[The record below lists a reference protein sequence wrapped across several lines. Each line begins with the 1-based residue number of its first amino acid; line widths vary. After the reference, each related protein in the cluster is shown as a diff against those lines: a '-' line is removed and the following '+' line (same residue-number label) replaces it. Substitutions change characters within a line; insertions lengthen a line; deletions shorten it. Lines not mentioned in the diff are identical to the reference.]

1 MGFDCVY
8 VSGWHDGGSVVA
20 EVGREHALVFVD
32 GRPAPQG
39 SKNAFVIGGKRAV
52 MVEASKHLPAWRND
66 IILAVKQMFND
77 TQDVTKFVEPVKLKV
92 TFYIERP
99 KQPKH
104 KVYPGGKPDL
114 DHYIRAVGDALTIGG
129 LIADDA
135 LIVKILAEKVWC
147 GENTRPEPGA
157 TIELWRL

>member
-1 MGFDCVY
+1 VGFDCVH

-20 EVGREHALVFVD
+20 EVGREHALLFVD

-39 SKNAFVIGGKRAV
+39 SKNAFVIGKRAV

-157 TIELWRL
+157 IMELWRL

>member
-1 MGFDCVY
+1 LGFDCVY

-20 EVGREHALVFVD
+20 EVGRDHALLFVQ

-39 SKNAFVIGGKRAV
+39 SKNAFVIGKRAV

-77 TQDVTKFVEPVKLKV
+77 TQDVSKFVEPVKLRV

-147 GENTRPEPGA
+147 GENTRAEPGA

>member
-1 MGFDCVY
+1 M
-8 VSGWHDGGSVVA
+8 A
-20 EVGREHALVFVD
+20 EEVGREHALLFVT

-39 SKNAFVIGGKRAV
+39 SKNAFVIGKRAV

-66 IILAVKQMFND
+66 VVLAVKKLFYD
-77 TQDVTKFVEPVKLKV
+77 TEDVSKFVDPVKLRV
-92 TFYIERP
+92 TFFIDRP
-99 KQPKH
+99 KNPKH
-104 KVYPGGKPDL
+104 KAYPGGKPDL

-135 LIVKILAEKVWC
+135 LIVKIMAEKVWC
-147 GENTRPEPGA
+147 SPETAVEPGA

>member
-1 MGFDCVY
+1 M
-8 VSGWHDGGSVVA
+8 VA
-20 EVGREHALVFVD
+20 EVGREHALLFVD

-39 SKNAFVIGGKRAV
+39 SKNAFVIAGKPV

-77 TQDVTKFVEPVKLKV
+77 TQDVSKFIDPVKLKV

-104 KVYPGGKPDL
+104 KVYPGSKPDL

-157 TIELWRL
+157 IIELWRL

>member
-1 MGFDCVY
+1 M
-8 VSGWHDGGSVVA
+8 A
-20 EVGREHALVFVD
+20 EEVGRDYALLFVS

-39 SKNAFVIGGKRAV
+39 SKNAFVIGGRAV

-66 IILAVKQMFND
+66 VVLAVKQLFYSSES
-77 TQDVTKFVEPVKLKV
+77 VEKFVDPVKLRV
-92 TFYIERP
+92 TFYIDRP

-104 KVYPGGKPDL
+104 KLWPGSKPDL

-135 LIVKILAEKVWC
+135 LIVKIQAEKVWV
-147 GENTRPEPGA
+147 GAATAPEPGA

>member
-1 MGFDCVY
+1 M
-8 VSGWHDGGSVVA
+8 VA
-20 EVGREHALVFVD
+20 EVGREHALLFVQ

-39 SKNAFVIGGKRAV
+39 SKNAFVIGKRAV

-147 GENTRPEPGA
+147 GENTRAEPGA

>member
-1 MGFDCVY
+1 MVE
-8 VSGWHDGGSVVA
+8 VVESGRS
-20 EVGREHALVFVD
+20 HALLFVD

-39 SKNAFVIGGKRAV
+39 SKNAYVIGKRAV
-52 MVEASKHLPAWRND
+52 MVEASKHLPAWRAD
-66 IILAVKQMFND
+66 IILAVKKLFAD
-77 TQDVTKFVEPVKLKV
+77 TEDVSKFVEPVKV
-92 TFYIERP
+92 RMTFYIERP
-99 KQPKH
+99 KQPKW

-135 LIVKILAEKVWC
+135 LIVKIQAEKVWC
-147 GENTRPEPGA
+147 GPTTKPEPGA

>member
-8 VSGWHDGGSVVA
+8 VPGWHDGGSVVA
-20 EVGREHALVFVD
+20 EVGREHALLFVD

-39 SKNAFVIGGKRAV
+39 SKNAFVIGKRAV

-66 IILAVKQMFND
+66 IILAVRHMFND

-135 LIVKILAEKVWC
+135 LIVKILAQKVWC

>member
-1 MGFDCVY
+1 MVE
-8 VSGWHDGGSVVA
+8 VS
-20 EVGREHALVFVD
+20 EPGRSHALLFVD

-39 SKNAFVIGGKRAV
+39 SKNAFVIGKRAV

-66 IILAVKQMFND
+66 VILAVKKLFAD
-77 TQDVTKFVEPVKLKV
+77 SEDVSKFVEPVKLKV

-99 KQPKH
+99 KQPKY
-104 KVYPGGKPDL
+104 KIYPGGKPDL

-129 LIADDA
+129 LLADDA

-147 GENTRPEPGA
+147 GPETKPEPGA

>member
-1 MGFDCVY
+1 M
-8 VSGWHDGGSVVA
+8 A
-20 EVGREHALVFVD
+20 EEVGRDHALLFVQ

-39 SKNAFVIGGKRAV
+39 SKNAFVIGKRAV

-66 IILAVKQMFND
+66 IILAVKQLFND
-77 TQDVTKFVEPVKLKV
+77 TQDVTKFVDPVKLKV

-99 KQPKH
+99 KQPKY
-104 KVYPGGKPDL
+104 KVWPGQKPDL
-114 DHYIRAVGDALTIGG
+114 DHLVRGCADPLVIAG
-129 LIADDA
+129 LLKDDS

-147 GENTRPEPGA
+147 GAETAPEPGA

>member
-1 MGFDCVY
+1 
-8 VSGWHDGGSVVA
+8 VVA
-20 EVGREHALVFVD
+20 EVGREHALLFVD

-39 SKNAFVIGGKRAV
+39 SKNAFVIAGKPV

-157 TIELWRL
+157 IIELWRL

>member
-1 MGFDCVY
+1 
-8 VSGWHDGGSVVA
+8 VA
-20 EVGREHALVFVD
+20 EEVGREHALLFVK

-39 SKNAFVIGGKRAV
+39 SKNAFVIGKRAV
-52 MVEASKHLPAWRND
+52 MVEASKHLPAWRSE
-66 IILAVKQMFND
+66 IILAVKQLFND
-77 TQDVTKFVEPVKLKV
+77 TQDVSKFVDPVKLKV

-104 KVYPGGKPDL
+104 KVWPGQKPDL
-114 DHYIRAVGDALTIGG
+114 DHLVRGCADPLVIAG
-129 LIADDA
+129 LLKDDS

-147 GENTRPEPGA
+147 SAETAPEPGA